1 MPRVGIIA
9 AGIWCVD
16 TSYKI
21 KNWPEQGKTSMVSKR
36 IDCVGGGPSN
46 VLTNL
51 NYLGFNYPKIG
62 LGCIGVDDNSK
73 RIKSLHPISQF

>member
-51 NYLGFNYPKIG
+51 NYLGF
-62 LGCIGVDDNSK
+62 
-73 RIKSLHPISQF
+73 